1 MVKRNFLLSVFI
13 LGLVTS
19 FIPASHASIGK
30 GPVQKLARGVAHVV
44 SSPLQL
50 PKQIIETAAQAEPA
64 WMATWE
70 GVTAGTGKGFFYA
83 GRQLVSGF
91 VDIFT
96 FPTPSGRDWAPI
108 FESSSLFPEV

>member
-1 MVKRNFLLSVFI
+1 MRIKACFIVVFI
-13 LGLVTS
+13 VASVIL
-19 FIPASHASIGK
+19 FAPAGHASIGK
-30 GPVQKLARGVAHVV
+30 GPVQKLARGVVHVV
-44 SSPLQL
+44 SFPLQL

-70 GVTAGTGKGFFYA
+70 GVTAGTGKGFYYA

-96 FPTPSGRDWAPI
+96 FPTAAGRDWAPI